1 MGITES
7 QMKVM
12 GVIWLR
18 CTFLQ
23 RNGEQIEPL
32 HPLLQFVLCRRSH
45 GVHVL
50 VPTIIV
56 LVGVGG
62 KHLTDEE
69 NKVAYYRTV

>member
-1 MGITES
+1 
-7 QMKVM
+7 M
-12 GVIWLR
+12 GVTELR

-23 RNGEQIEPL
+23 LDGEQIEPL

-50 VPTIIV
+50 VPTVIV